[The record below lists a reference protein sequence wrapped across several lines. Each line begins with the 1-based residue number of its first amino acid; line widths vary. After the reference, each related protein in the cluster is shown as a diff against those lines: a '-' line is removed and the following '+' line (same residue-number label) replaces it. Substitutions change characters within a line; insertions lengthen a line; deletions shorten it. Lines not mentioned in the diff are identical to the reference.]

1 MIFKDFFQRWSKQR
15 ERSKLSKSI
24 RTISN
29 KHTLAE
35 NRLAAMDRLKS
46 IGSEE
51 ALCGLLARYNFIITD
66 KSIQDLE
73 EKERVESIL
82 IEFGERAVP
91 ALKRFIESSTSIA
104 WPVRILK
111 KLISEDSLIHF
122 LLGRVSTEEIVF
134 NERLLDKNVE
144 LLNHLAEYN
153 HIAIVKKAT
162 ELLTPDNDDRI
173 RFQAIAIIEKAGDE
187 NARNSLLKLA
197 TDPSETAR
205 IKNRIF
211 EAFAHQRWSVHGY
224 RGKIE
229 ELLPSEY
236 SITREGMIK
245 SKNDYGPKES

>member
-35 NRLAAMDRLKS
+35 NRLAAMDRLES
-46 IGSEE
+46 IGSED
-51 ALCGLLARYNFIITD
+51 ALCGLLARYNFTISD

-144 LLNHLAEYN
+144 LLNH
-153 HIAIVKKAT
+153 
-162 ELLTPDNDDRI
+162 
-173 RFQAIAIIEKAGDE
+173 
-187 NARNSLLKLA
+187 
-197 TDPSETAR
+197 
-205 IKNRIF
+205 
-211 EAFAHQRWSVHGY
+211 
-224 RGKIE
+224 
-229 ELLPSEY
+229 
-236 SITREGMIK
+236 
-245 SKNDYGPKES
+245 